1 MDLAMMLSAD
11 KREEASSPPYVA
23 APPTSDQPSHP
34 HKRART
40 DAPVTPL
47 PSQQT
52 AQPRDSPTAAA
63 SSPPPPASSPYSELR
78 KAVHNALESRA
89 PALTTADKVALALEV
104 LRARQLELDLA
115 QARSNIEALVNNSGT
130 APRTLRA
137 VIPSTAVKGLPV
149 GTPVDIE
156 RARFLL
162 TPTTNDPQALFLTL
176 ELQSFGGASQPQQQ
190 QQVHHTLPNGN
201 HNETQSQT
209 LDTPSQ

>member
-1 MDLAMMLSAD
+1 MMLSAD

-23 APPTSDQPSHP
+23 APPPSDHSSHP

-40 DAPVTPL
+40 DTPVTPL
-47 PSQQT
+47 PSQKSV
-52 AQPRDSPTAAA
+52 QPPPPDAPTAAA
-63 SSPPPPASSPYSELR
+63 SSSSPSPAPSPYSELQ

-149 GTPVDIE
+149 GTPVDVE

-176 ELQSFGGASQPQQQ
+176 ELQTFGAAASHSQQQ
-190 QQVHHTLPNGN
+190 QQQQPLPNGN
-201 HNETQSQT
+201 HNQTQSRPI
-209 LDTPSQ
+209 DKPSQ